1 VASVGTAE
9 EVLHAIWSPCGQSIA
24 AGFENAIEVRDSNTL
39 ERVSVLRPPSYALD
53 HFPVSID
60 FSPDGHL
67 LACSYNR

>member
-1 VASVGTAE
+1 MASVGTAE